1 MTEQQDA
8 SQLIAE
14 AERAAAA
21 GDFESTHEL
30 LQRAVRR
37 QENDLGP
44 LHPDLANTL
53 NNLAVVAERTGR
65 VSEAEPLYR
74 RAAAIAKA
82 AFAADHPMVVESQ
95 QNLEDFCRAH
105 GLSVV
110 APEAVPQPTVP
121 QPVPPL
127 PAAPRPHPG
136 AAVSPASRPSEP
148 VQSSPRR
155 SGWLVVVAGGVVV
168 LMIAALLVSRSGRP
182 GDGSP
187 SGQAPAAAAKQPA
200 EPVASPPVPPSSASP
215 TRAEQGRGVPNA
227 TIDAQLCRT
236 FSTNGRNWRCDPI
249 GESVSA
255 GRLVLYT
262 RIRSARNGAVVH
274 RWYRGGTLR
283 QSVTLPTRASASDGY
298 RTYSRQTVNA
308 GDWRVE
314 VRSTDGALL
323 HEQRFVVR

>member
-1 MTEQQDA
+1 MTEHRDA
-8 SQLIAE
+8 SQLIAD

-53 NNLAVVAERTGR
+53 NNLAIVAERTGR

-74 RAAAIAKA
+74 RAASIAKA
-82 AFAADHPMVVESQ
+82 AFAPDHPMVVESQ

-110 APEAVPQPTVP
+110 APAAVPQPAVP
-121 QPVPPL
+121 QPAPPV
-127 PAAPRPHPG
+127 PAAPRPHPR

-155 SGWLVVVAGGVVV
+155 SGWLVAVAGGVVV
-168 LMIAALLVSRSGRP
+168 LLVAALLVLRSGRP

-187 SGQAPAAAAKQPA
+187 SGPAAAPAAKQPA
-200 EPVASPPVPPSSASP
+200 EPVASPPIPPSANATKP
-215 TRAEQGRGVPNA
+215 EQRRGVPNA
-227 TIDAQLCRT
+227 TVDAQLCRT
-236 FSTNGRNWRCDPI
+236 FSTSGRNWRCDPI
-249 GESVSA
+249 GESVSP

-283 QSVTLPTRASASDGY
+283 QSVTLPTRASASEGY

-308 GDWRVE
+308 GDWRAE